1 MATRARRDWFSGR
14 ARPVVVL
21 LLLSTAAAAP
31 AEPPVKTYISYRDGR
46 PVLDALPDNLP
57 RELNGKTRSEIEA
70 SWLHWIS
77 RRDGEIRAR
86 LDRGDEDSIVNLWL
100 FGTSFTTLPPAR
112 DRDLTRFANSL
123 TPADVVDRRLAD
135 IVSGI
140 ASPGPN
146 ERLQF
151 ARQVVERHGIDPTT
165 AIGRQRTR
173 LYLIE
178 VRNRALGEFKA
189 YDREVRDADGAAGT
203 EFGAHSSMFRDR
215 GLSSDTSLLPAF
227 GVEKALEAIRG
238 QGLLSIGSVR
248 RAAIIGPGL
257 DYINKADGY
266 DFYPQQTVQPFA
278 FIDSL
283 KRLGLAAADLRI
295 TTFDLSPRINHH
307 LEAALAHARTGDGYR
322 LQLPLD
328 IEEHW
333 TSALVAYWQRLGQ
346 TIGEQAES
354 TRPPDAA
361 TTLQVRSVRVR
372 PDVVLSITP
381 RDLNIVVERLAAL
394 PPEERFDVVIATNII
409 VYYDLFEQSLALANV
424 AAMLRPGGLFI
435 SNDAVLPTP
444 PMKSSAGYTTV
455 SYSDRQLDQM
465 LWYQRQ

>member
-1 MATRARRDWFSGR
+1 
-14 ARPVVVL
+14 
-21 LLLSTAAAAP
+21 
-31 AEPPVKTYISYRDGR
+31 
-46 PVLDALPDNLP
+46 
-57 RELNGKTRSEIEA
+57 LNGKTRSEIEA
-70 SWLHWIS
+70 SWPRWIS
-77 RRDGEIRAR
+77 QRDGEIRAR

-100 FGTSFTTLPPAR
+100 FGTSFTALPPAR
-112 DRDLTRFANSL
+112 GRELTRFANRL
-123 TPADVVDRRLAD
+123 TPAEVVDRRLAD

-165 AIGRQRTR
+165 AIGRERTR

-189 YDREVRDADGAAGT
+189 YDRKVRDADGAAGT
-203 EFGAHSSMFRDR
+203 EFGTHSSIFRDR
-215 GLSSDTSLLPAF
+215 GLSSDTSWLPAF
-227 GVEKALEAIRG
+227 GVEQALEAIRR
-238 QGLLSIGSVR
+238 QGLLSLGSVR

-266 DFYPQQTVQPFA
+266 DFYPQQTIQPFA
-278 FIDSL
+278 FVDSL
-283 KRLGLAAADLRI
+283 QRLGLGASDLRI
-295 TTFDLSPRINHH
+295 TTFDVSPRINHH
-307 LEAALAHARTGDGYR
+307 LEAALTHARSGDGYR

-346 TIGEQAES
+346 TIGEEAES

-372 PDVVLSITP
+372 PDVVRSIAP
-381 RDLNIVVERLAAL
+381 CDLNIVVERLTAL

-409 VYYDLFEQSLALANV
+409 VYYAPFEQSLALANV

-444 PMKSSAGYTTV
+444 PMKSTAGYTTV
-455 SYSDRQLDQM
+455 TYSDRQLDHM

>member
-1 MATRARRDWFSGR
+1 MTTGARRDWFSGR
-14 ARPVVVL
+14 ARPVVVV
-21 LLLSTAAAAP
+21 LLLSTAAAP

-46 PVLDALPDNLP
+46 SVLDALPDNLP

-70 SWLHWIS
+70 SWPRWIS
-77 RRDGEIRAR
+77 QRDGEIRAR

-100 FGTSFTTLPPAR
+100 FGTSFTTVPPAR
-112 DRDLTRFANSL
+112 DRELTRFANRLS
-123 TPADVVDRRLAD
+123 PADVVDRRLAD

-140 ASPGPN
+140 ASPGSN

-165 AIGRQRTR
+165 ATGRQRTR

-189 YDREVRDADGAAGT
+189 YDREVRDAARAAGT
-203 EFGAHSSMFRDR
+203 EFGIHSSMFRDR

-227 GVEKALEAIRG
+227 GVERALEAIRA

-278 FIDSL
+278 CIDSL

-295 TTFDLSPRINHH
+295 TTFDVSPRINHH
-307 LEAALAHARTGDGYR
+307 LEAAQAHARTGDGYR

-333 TSALVAYWQRLGQ
+333 TSALVAYWQQFGQ
-346 TIGEQAES
+346 TIGEKAES
-354 TRPPDAA
+354 ARPPGAA
-361 TTLQVRSVRVR
+361 TTLQVRSLRVR

-394 PPEERFDVVIATNII
+394 PPDERFDVVIATNII
-409 VYYDLFEQSLALANV
+409 VYYAPFEQSLALANV
-424 AAMLRPGGLFI
+424 TAMLRPGGLFI

-455 SYSDRQLDQM
+455 SYNDRQLDQM